1 MENLSKELLRNYIK
15 EQKFTDANDIL
26 KSLKEM
32 FRDILQ
38 ETLEAEMDEAL
49 GYLKHDYSDKST
61 DNSRNGYSKKTVKTE
76 LGPVEVKIPRDRI
89 GEFEPKIIP
98 KHQRSINGI
107 EDKILSLYAI
117 GMTTRDISEQIKE
130 LYGVEISAET
140 VSNITNRILPLV
152 SDWQNRPLEKTYS
165 FVFMD
170 AIHYK
175 VREDKQVVVKAAYVV
190 IGVNLDGEKE
200 VLGIWIGAN
209 ESSKFW
215 LSVLNDL
222 KNRGVQ
228 DVLIFCVDGLNG
240 FKEAIGA
247 TFPFAKIQRC
257 IIHQIRSSMK
267 YIPYKDRKAF
277 VSDLKGIYR
286 AVNEEVALENLL
298 SLKDKWADKYPNAIK
313 SWEDNWD
320 NLSTFFAFPDNI
332 RKIIYTTNVIE
343 SLNSQFRKVTKTKL
357 IFPNDDSLLKMLY
370 LAVERIAKK
379 WTRNYPGWDLVI
391 NQLNIVFSDV
401 LDKKAQ

>member
-1 MENLSKELLRNYIK
+1 MENVSKELLREYIK
-15 EQKFTDANDIL
+15 DQHFTNANEVLIG
-26 KSLKEM
+26 LKEM
-32 FRDILQ
+32 FKDVLQ
-38 ETLEAEMDEAL
+38 EALEAEMDEAL
-49 GYLKHDYSDKST
+49 GYCKYDTTSKNN
-61 DNSRNGYSKKTVKTE
+61 DNSRNGYSKKTIKTE
-76 LGPVEVKIPRDRI
+76 LGPVELNIPRDRN
-89 GEFEPKIIP
+89 GEFEPKIVP
-98 KHQRSINGI
+98 KHQRSVNGI
-107 EDKILSLYAI
+107 EDKVLGLYAT

-130 LYGVEISAET
+130 LYGVDISAET

-152 SDWQNRPLEKTYS
+152 SEWQNRPLEKTYA
-165 FVFMD
+165 FIFMD

-175 VREDKQVVVKAAYVV
+175 VREDKQIVVKAAYVV
-190 IGVNLDGEKE
+190 IGVNMDGEKE

-228 DVLIFCVDGLNG
+228 NVFIFCVDGLNG

-277 VSDLKGIYR
+277 VGDLKGIYK
-286 AVNEEVALENLL
+286 AINEEVAMDNLL
-298 SLKDKWADKYPNAIK
+298 SLKEKWSSKYPNAVK

-357 IFPNDDSLLKMLY
+357 IFPNDDSLMKMLY
-370 LAVERIAKK
+370 LAVERVAKK
-379 WTRNYPGWDLVI
+379 WTRSYPEWDLVI
-391 NQLNIVFSDV
+391 NQLNIVFSDI
-401 LDKKAQ
+401 LEKNA

>member
-15 EQKFTDANDIL
+15 EQNFTDANDIL
-26 KSLKEM
+26 KSLKEL

-38 ETLEAEMDEAL
+38 ESLEAEMDETL
-49 GYLKHDYSDKST
+49 GYMKHDYNEKVT
-61 DNSRNGYSKKTVKTE
+61 ENSRNGYSKKTVKTE
-76 LGPVEVKIPRDRI
+76 LGPVEVIIPRDRD

-98 KHQRSINGI
+98 KHQRSVNGI

-190 IGVNLDGEKE
+190 IGVNIDGEKE

-286 AVNEEVALENLL
+286 AVNE
-298 SLKDKWADKYPNAIK
+298 
-313 SWEDNWD
+313 
-320 NLSTFFAFPDNI
+320 
-332 RKIIYTTNVIE
+332 
-343 SLNSQFRKVTKTKL
+343 
-357 IFPNDDSLLKMLY
+357 
-370 LAVERIAKK
+370 
-379 WTRNYPGWDLVI
+379 
-391 NQLNIVFSDV
+391 
-401 LDKKAQ
+401 

>member
-1 MENLSKELLRNYIK
+1 MSDLSKELLRAYIN
-15 EQKFTDANDIL
+15 EQNFTNPNEVL
-26 KSLKEM
+26 SSLKEL
-32 FRDILQ
+32 FKDVLQ
-38 ETLEAEMDEAL
+38 EALEAELDETL
-49 GYLKHDYSDKST
+49 GYGKHEVSGNT
-61 DNSRNGYSKKTVKTE
+61 NSRNGYSKKTIKSE
-76 LGPVEVKIPRDRI
+76 LGEISLNIPRDRN
-89 GEFEPKIIP
+89 GEFEPQIIP
-98 KHQRSINGI
+98 KHQRNVNGI
-107 EDKILSLYAI
+107 EDKILSLYSK

-130 LYGVEISAET
+130 LYDVEISAET

-152 SDWQNRPLEKTYS
+152 SEWQNRPLDKTYS
-165 FVFMD
+165 FIFMD

-175 VREDKQVVVKAAYVV
+175 VREDKRVVVKAAYVV
-190 IGVNLDGEKE
+190 IGVDLDGNKE

-222 KNRGVQ
+222 KSRGVQ

-267 YIPYKDRKAF
+267 YVPYKDKKAF
-277 VSDLKGIYR
+277 VTDLKSIYT
-286 AVNEEVALENLL
+286 AVTESEAMENLIDV
-298 SLKDKWADKYPNAIK
+298 KEKWVHKYPNAIK

-320 NLSTFFAFPDNI
+320 NLSTFFEFSPYI

-357 IFPNDDSLLKMLY
+357 IFPTDESLLKMLY
-370 LAVERIAKK
+370 LATERVHAK
-379 WTRNYPGWDLVI
+379 WTRSYADWDLVI
-391 NQLNIVFSDV
+391 NELKIIFSDTFS
-401 LDKKAQ
+401 KGA